1 MAIPSPARIEPLPDD
16 AWPEEFDN
24 PKILKVNVIATLA
37 KHNDLFKSWNR
48 FAGYIL
54 NRTEITKREVEILIL
69 RTGWNRQS
77 DYEWGQ
83 HAIIGRRAGITDD
96 ELIAIAK
103 GPTEASWSA
112 KERNLLVAADELYAD
127 SEISDATW
135 AALALDYSENQLM
148 DIIMVVGQ
156 YSLVC
161 MFLKSVRV
169 QLDEGVD
176 GLPSV

>member
-24 PKILKVNVIATLA
+24 PKIRKVNVIATLA
-37 KHNDLFKSWNR
+37 KHHDLFKSWNR

-83 HAIIGRRAGITDD
+83 HAAIGRQAGITED

-103 GPTEASWSA
+103 GPDEGGWSA
-112 KERNLLVAADELYAD
+112 KERNLLVAADELFAN
-127 SEISDATW
+127 SEISDGTW
-135 AALALDYSENQLM
+135 TALTADFSENQLM

-169 QLDEGVD
+169 QLDDGVES
-176 GLPSV
+176 LPSL

>member
-1 MAIPSPARIEPLPDD
+1 MAIPSPARIEPLGDD
-16 AWPEEFDN
+16 EWPKEFDN
-24 PKILKVNVIATLA
+24 PKIPKFNVIATMA
-37 KHNDLFKSWNR
+37 KHHDLFKSWNR

-54 NRTEITKREVEILIL
+54 NLTEITKREVEILIL

-83 HAIIGRRAGITDD
+83 HAMIGRHIGMTEK
-96 ELIAIAK
+96 ELLAIAK
-103 GPTEASWSA
+103 GPNETTWSA
-112 KERNLLVAADELYAD
+112 KEHNLLVAADELFAS

-135 AALALDYSENQLM
+135 TALSADYSDNQLM

-176 GLPSV
+176 GLPTL